1 MEGLEIKEYS
11 IEDVDLN
18 IAKSLRKEIC
28 EKYKIIP
35 IKEKSNEII
44 VLAYEEPK
52 DAKEYLK
59 FIYNK
64 NIIVKEIEEKNY
76 NDLKS
81 IIFGNEDK
89 DLEEVLIFNAIRDK
103 ASDIHLEPNKN
114 CIYVR
119 YRINGSLVLV
129 HKIDSKEYIT
139 LASKIKL
146 KANMDITEKRKPQD
160 GKIMIN
166 YNNAKYDL
174 RVSSIPVVYGE
185 KLVIRILYCDN
196 FAYKLEDL
204 GFSDHQIKL
213 IRKIIAMK
221 NGLIL
226 SCGPT
231 GSGKST
237 TLYTILKEIDSK
249 SQNIT
254 TLEDPVEII
263 LPNINQ
269 MSLNKK
275 LNIDF
280 SNGLRSILRQDP
292 DVIMVGE
299 IRDEETA
306 NMAVRASITGHKVF
320 STIHCRSAREVY
332 IRLENMGIKPYLLSD
347 ALVGIISQRLIK
359 TLCSECKEVDKVH
372 SSDKKTIY
380 KKCGCKA
387 CNYSGYGGRQIVS
400 AVHFLQEEDKK
411 KIEELYED
419 SSYLSNDN
427 MKYDLEKLLLLGR
440 ISYDDYSE
448 FIEGERLNE

>member
-1 MEGLEIKEYS
+1 MEGQEIKEYS

-18 IAKSLRKEIC
+18 TAQSLRKEIC
-28 EKYKIIP
+28 EKYGIIP
-35 IKEKSNEII
+35 IKEKTNEVI
-44 VLAYEEPK
+44 VLACKETEE
-52 DAKEYLK
+52 AEEYLK

-64 NIIVKEIEEKNY
+64 KIILAQVKEKNY

-81 IIFGNEDK
+81 IIFGDGDK
-89 DLEEVLIFNAIRDK
+89 DLEQVIIFNAVRDK
-103 ASDIHLEPNKN
+103 ASDIHFEPHKN

-129 HKIDSKEYIT
+129 HKIESKEYVT
-139 LASKIKL
+139 LVSKIKL

-160 GKIMIN
+160 GKIVIN
-166 YNNAKYDL
+166 FNNSKYDL

-185 KLVIRILYCDN
+185 KLVIRILYGNN

-204 GFSDHQIKL
+204 GFSDNQIKL
-213 IRKIIAMK
+213 IRKIITMK

-226 SCGPT
+226 ASGPT

-249 SQNIT
+249 SLNIT

-275 LNIDF
+275 LDIDF
-280 SNGLRSILRQDP
+280 SSGLRSILRQDA

-332 IRLENMGIKPYLLSD
+332 IRLENMGIKPYLLND

-359 TLCSECKEVDKVH
+359 ILCSECKEVDEIN
-372 SSDKKTIY
+372 STGKKIIY
-380 KKCGCKA
+380 KKHGCKA

-400 AVHFLQEEDKK
+400 AVHFLQEKNKK
-411 KIEELYED
+411 KIEELHED

-427 MKYDLEKLLLLGR
+427 MKYDLENLLLSGK
-440 ISYDDYSE
+440 ISYDDYSD
-448 FIEGERLNE
+448 FIEGERLDE